1 MNSLI
6 ISVLVRSVLLAKA
19 SKMRS
24 SCSGILIFNC
34 LRDMLRVRVGML
46 YCVCGFIV
54 GCIRL
59 TLQSGYGLLVMKL
72 TKVESGSSIVD
83 PKYW

>member
-1 MNSLI
+1 MNSLM
-6 ISVLVRSVLLAKA
+6 ISVLVRSVLFAKA

-34 LRDMLRVRVGML
+34 FRDMLRVRVGML

-54 GCIRL
+54 GCIGL
-59 TLQSGYGLLVMKL
+59 ALQSGYGLLAVKL
-72 TKVESGSSIVD
+72 IKVKSGSSAIE
-83 PKYW
+83 P

>member
-1 MNSLI
+1 MNSLM
-6 ISVLVRSVLLAKA
+6 ISVLVRSVLFAKA

-34 LRDMLRVRVGML
+34 FSDMLRVRVGML

-59 TLQSGYGLLVMKL
+59 YSTGWLWLTCGRFTGLRLAH
-72 TKVESGSSIVD
+72 
-83 PKYW
+83 PQ